1 MTILERIRAWD
12 AVQSAEREIVADAGL
27 PREVREAGALS
38 RYSWQAGDLTEIV
51 EPDGT
56 RLNYGYGED
65 GRLLWVDRNGTRFAD
80 YRYDAHGRLTE
91 MARPDGPLSHA
102 YDDNGRL
109 VRTLR
114 GDASPFIYRWDGQH
128 VASAQCDR
136 EETRFHHDAHGRLT
150 GLDQRLDAHEL
161 SVRFCFD
168 RAGRLER
175 IVFPDWDT
183 TVGFSWDGRG
193 RPAAIAWNGRCVAEF
208 GTDDAARLSWS
219 AFADGVREETWC
231 EPRDGRPLRKVM
243 SRAGQEIWRHDLVRD
258 EAFRLACEGTRSY
271 AYDRLGRLCGA
282 RDGERTW
289 HYRYDAMDNIAPA
302 ANEDVMCDR
311 AGRVQLIRRG
321 STERVFRH
329 NQAGEMQEA
338 LVDATR
344 VARCVYDHKGR
355 LVLKSGPGGSERYLY
370 GADDGLIAV
379 ADGAGAPRMI
389 FLRLPTGIVGMIDF
403 RSDPRGRIVCL
414 HNDAQG
420 NLVFAGSLDGALE
433 GPFASDPHG
442 LPLQPDG
449 RVPYL
454 YRGRVWHGDLGL
466 YRIGFRWYDPSLRRF
481 LTPDTYTGA
490 PDDARLVNAFGTA
503 QQQRMARAEMLA
515 KWLPQPRLRNRHAY
529 CANDPVNRFDPNGH
543 WSVGGV
549 LLSVLGVLWTL
560 PNTAFGLAIEVS
572 CLLGEVVRWL
582 VWAVTAGHVSWQ
594 TPGFDVASSGRLDAF
609 ALVFKGGW
617 LGSFDSLLGI
627 TFGNVIFVNGK
638 YQDHAAWQALPDP
651 VTPPAYGGAVTI
663 PKSQALYEHELTHV
677 VQYSRWGPFFHLG
690 LPLFGIYEWD
700 VILHGYQNAGFEK
713 DARDHAGF

>member
-1 MTILERIRAWD
+1 
-12 AVQSAEREIVADAGL
+12 
-27 PREVREAGALS
+27 
-38 RYSWQAGDLTEIV
+38 
-51 EPDGT
+51 
-56 RLNYGYGED
+56 
-65 GRLLWVDRNGTRFAD
+65 
-80 YRYDAHGRLTE
+80 
-91 MARPDGPLSHA
+91 
-102 YDDNGRL
+102 
-109 VRTLR
+109 
-114 GDASPFIYRWDGQH
+114 
-128 VASAQCDR
+128 
-136 EETRFHHDAHGRLT
+136 
-150 GLDQRLDAHEL
+150 
-161 SVRFCFD
+161 
-168 RAGRLER
+168 
-175 IVFPDWDT
+175 
-183 TVGFSWDGRG
+183 
-193 RPAAIAWNGRCVAEF
+193 
-208 GTDDAARLSWS
+208 
-219 AFADGVREETWC
+219 
-231 EPRDGRPLRKVM
+231 M
-243 SRAGQEIWRHDLVRD
+243 SRAGQEIWRHDLTRD
-258 EAFRLACEGTRSY
+258 EAFRLVCEGTRSY
-271 AYDRLGRLCGA
+271 AYDRLGRLCEA
-282 RDGERTW
+282 RDGERAW

-329 NQAGEMQEA
+329 NEAGEMQEA

-379 ADGAGAPRMI
+379 ADGAGAPSMI

-403 RSDPRGRIVCL
+403 RSDPSGRIVCL
-414 HNDAQG
+414 HHDTQG
-420 NLVFAGSLDGALE
+420 NLVFAGSPDGALE

-449 RVPYL
+449 PTPYL

-466 YRIGFRWYDPSLRRF
+466 YRIGCRWYDPSLRRF

-490 PDDARLVNAFGTA
+490 PDDVRLVNPFGTA
-503 QQQRMARAEMLA
+503 LGQRMARAEMLA

-617 LGSFDSLLGI
+617 LGSFESLLGI

-638 YQDHAAWQALPDP
+638 YQEHPEWQALPDP
-651 VTPPAYGGAVTI
+651 VTPPAYDGTVTI
-663 PKSQALYEHELTHV
+663 PKSEALYEHELTHV

-713 DARDHAGF
+713 DARDHSGF